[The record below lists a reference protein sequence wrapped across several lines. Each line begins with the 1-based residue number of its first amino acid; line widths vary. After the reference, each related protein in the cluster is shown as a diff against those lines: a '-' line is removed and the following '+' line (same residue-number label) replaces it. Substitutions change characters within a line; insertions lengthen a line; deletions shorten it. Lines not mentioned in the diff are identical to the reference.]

1 MIKNK
6 KKEYPPFSINR
17 LKKEWPFSLELAKG
31 LFVANRY
38 APYSSLK
45 DFFIYTVLELYEDDS
60 DSSGDI
66 ADLSYSDKN
75 EIIEKKGIWEISE
88 YPGFFITNN
97 KVHYKETIKSKVEN
111 STKEELN
118 SKIYTLDHIPYETI
132 LCEGT
137 KFFINDYYQGS
148 IVNYNAVVLNTLSI
162 SFIWVPVF
170 RYLLWTRFSSSMKN
184 MLEKENYRKK
194 YEKQILLAFED
205 KFKRIKTSQ
214 TLLNKIISERSVFE
228 ERILNILFLSGIP

>member
-1 MIKNK
+1 M
-6 KKEYPPFSINR
+6 
-17 LKKEWPFSLELAKG
+17 
-31 LFVANRY
+31 
-38 APYSSLK
+38 
-45 DFFIYTVLELYEDDS
+45 
-60 DSSGDI
+60 
-66 ADLSYSDKN
+66 
-75 EIIEKKGIWEISE
+75 GIWEISE